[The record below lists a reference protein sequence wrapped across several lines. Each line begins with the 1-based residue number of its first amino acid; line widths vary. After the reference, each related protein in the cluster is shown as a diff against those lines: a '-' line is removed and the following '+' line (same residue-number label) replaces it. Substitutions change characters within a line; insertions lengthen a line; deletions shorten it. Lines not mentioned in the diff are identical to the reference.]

1 MLDIGLIATG
11 VVIWA
16 VLAASARWA
25 PTSSFR
31 REEIIDRLYVPAF
44 TGLLVGRIVAVILDD
59 PTSLRSLRALI
70 VIRSGVEFW
79 PAVAAA
85 LVVVAWSLRR
95 ARRDVL
101 LGLAELA
108 PFLLWAYAAY
118 EASCVLRD
126 GCYGPESAFGLM
138 PDGLQTR
145 QLPIGLLVALAATA
159 LAFAL
164 RQLWSLTPGG
174 KLLLA
179 VGGLA
184 LIRSVAAF
192 WLPRIGPGLTRPHV
206 ESLTI
211 AAAVTVVAGA
221 MVLRRSRRR
230 RRIPTATSEAPH
242 ARPPRKD
249 FIR

>member
-1 MLDIGLIATG
+1 MLDLGLLATG

-31 REEIIDRLYVPAF
+31 REEIIDRLYLPAF
-44 TGLLVGRIVAVILDD
+44 TGLLVGRVVAVILDD
-59 PTSLRSLRALI
+59 PTSLRSLRALM
-70 VIRSGVEFW
+70 VVRSGVEFW

-85 LVVVAWSLRR
+85 LAVVAWSLRR
-95 ARRDVL
+95 GRRDVL

-126 GCYGPESAFGLM
+126 GCYGPVSAFGLI

-159 LAFAL
+159 LAFAM
-164 RQLWSLTPGG
+164 RQLWSLTPGE
-174 KLLLA
+174 KVLLA

-211 AAAVTVVAGA
+211 TAAVLFVAGA
-221 MVLRRSRRR
+221 MVLRRCLRRR
-230 RRIPTATSEAPH
+230 SIPTATSDASRT
-242 ARPPRKD
+242 RPPRKD
-249 FIR
+249 FIG

>member
-1 MLDIGLIATG
+1 MLDLGLIATG
-11 VVIWA
+11 VVMWA

-31 REEIIDRLYVPAF
+31 RDEIIDRLYVPVFA
-44 TGLLVGRIVAVILDD
+44 GLLVGRVVAVILDD
-59 PTSLRSLRALI
+59 PTSLRSIRALI
-70 VIRSGVEFW
+70 VVRSGVEFW
-79 PAVAAA
+79 PGVAAA
-85 LVVVAWSLRR
+85 LAIVAWPLRR
-95 ARRDVL
+95 ERRNVL

-126 GCYGPESAFGLM
+126 GCYGPVSAFGLI

-145 QLPIGLLVALAATA
+145 QLPIGLLIASAATA

-164 RQLWSLTPGG
+164 RQLRSLTPGG
-174 KLLLA
+174 KVLLA
-179 VGGLA
+179 IGGLA

-192 WLPRIGPGLTRPHV
+192 WLPRIGSGLTRPHV

-211 AAAVTVVAGA
+211 TASAIVIAGV
-221 MVLRRSRRR
+221 MLLRRYLRRG
-230 RRIPTATSEAPH
+230 RIPSATSAATPAQPLGE
-242 ARPPRKD
+242 D
-249 FIR
+249 LIR

>member
-1 MLDIGLIATG
+1 MLDLGLIATG

-16 VLAASARWA
+16 VLTTAARWA
-25 PTSSFR
+25 PTSSFQR
-31 REEIIDRLYVPAF
+31 NEIIDRLYGPAL
-44 TGLLVGRIVAVILDD
+44 TGLLAGRVVAVILDD
-59 PTSLRSLRALI
+59 PSSLRSIRALM
-70 VIRSGVEFW
+70 VIRSGVELW

-85 LVVVAWSLRR
+85 IAVVAWSLRR
-95 ARRDVL
+95 GRHDVL

-126 GCYGPESAFGLM
+126 GCYGPVSAFGLI

-145 QLPIGLLVALAATA
+145 QLPIGLLVASATTA

-164 RQLWSLTPGG
+164 RQMWPPSPGG
-174 KLLLA
+174 RVLLA

-211 AAAVTVVAGA
+211 TASVVVVAGVT
-221 MVLRRSRRR
+221 VLRRYLRRHR
-230 RRIPTATSEAPH
+230 SPTSTSNASL
-242 ARPPRKD
+242 ARPPHKD
-249 FIR
+249 AAR